1 MTRYDEVN
9 KHTQKVLDAMNEG
22 KIQTT
27 DVSLNIIAQA
37 LLDINQSLAIIVD
50 IENERRVTNETDKQR
65 IER

>member
-9 KHTQKVLDAMNEG
+9 KHTQKVLDAMNKG

-27 DVSLNIIAQA
+27 NVSLNIIAQA

-50 IENERRVTNETDKQR
+50 IENERRIKNDKN
-65 IER
+65 